1 MALES
6 LTGWLL
12 RCRPSQFMSALLYL
26 ATVGGA
32 DRDLAPRPPRI
43 GGAGLTSVTS
53 GVGHELPRRLH

>member
-26 ATVGGA
+26 ATVAVLTAISRRGRSGSA
-32 DRDLAPRPPRI
+32 AP
-43 GGAGLTSVTS
+43 A
-53 GVGHELPRRLH
+53 

>member
-26 ATVGGA
+26 PAVAVLIAISRRG
-32 DRDLAPRPPRI
+32 R
-43 GGAGLTSVTS
+43 S
-53 GVGHELPRRLH
+53 GSAAQA